1 MSAEPSEKRRDYP
14 DRPIL
19 GVGAVIVEG
28 GHVVLIRRGR
38 EPLLG
43 RWSIPGGVVEA
54 GETLRQAA
62 IREAREETGLEVE
75 AGELLEVFESIVPG
89 AESGKSEYHYV
100 VIDFLCRKKSGELR
114 AGGDALEARWVRQNQ
129 LAELK
134 VSEGACKVVQKAF
147 EKSASG
153 ASL

>member
-1 MSAEPSEKRRDYP
+1 MSAGPPEKRRDYP

-28 GHVVLIRRGR
+28 DQVLLIRRGQ

-54 GETLRQAA
+54 GETLREAA
-62 IREAREETGLEVE
+62 MREALEETGLDIE

-89 AESGKSEYHYV
+89 AEARKSQYHYV
-100 VIDFLCRKKSGELR
+100 V
-114 AGGDALEARWVRQNQ
+114 
-129 LAELK
+129 
-134 VSEGACKVVQKAF
+134 
-147 EKSASG
+147 
-153 ASL
+153 

>member
-1 MSAEPSEKRRDYP
+1 MTADPPEKRRDYP

-28 GHVVLIRRGR
+28 DHVVLIRRGR

-43 RWSIPGGVVEA
+43 QWSIPGGVVEA
-54 GETLRQAA
+54 GETLRQAV

-89 AESGKSEYHYV
+89 EEPATGKSQYHYV

-114 AGGDALEARWVRQNQ
+114 AGGDALEARWVRRDQ

-134 VSEGACKVVQKAF
+134 VSDAACKVIHKAF
-147 EKSASG
+147 PKNS
-153 ASL
+153 